1 MAPHPGVDTEQIRE
15 KARKDIL
22 DLLEGVRGK
31 KNLVIDQSLAGP
43 TSLFVKFSN
52 LQQYGVDKV
61 FFLENNN
68 VDTSQRNV
76 VFLTRG
82 ESADRPL
89 AIAEQIQR
97 LQQSSQSEHEFTV
110 FVTPRKTLVCSKIF
124 EDTGV
129 LGDIVLDEFPLY
141 FLPLDPDL
149 LSLELEDS
157 FSNLYL
163 RKDPTCVFLAAKALM
178 LLQDKYGL
186 FPRIIGKGDN
196 SQRLMELL
204 FRMRSEASAEERAS
218 TSKIGMMPSATIES
232 LIIIDREV
240 DFGSAFLTQ
249 LTYEG
254 LIDEMFGIKD
264 NQAEL
269 DTSIVGPSP
278 GQQGGTTHGTKRKIL
293 LDSSDTLYE
302 QLRDSNFAT
311 VGPSLNKVAKRLAS
325 DYESRHSK
333 TSTAELREFVNKL
346 SGYQAEHQSL
356 KIHTGL
362 AEEIIKHTQSEEFD
376 SILKVQQNLAAGA
389 DPSTQHDTIEELI
402 ARGTPLSTILRLLCL
417 ESCTAG
423 GLRPKDFEHFRLL
436 ILQAY
441 GYQHVLTLD
450 ALEKMQLLVPRASG
464 NVFALPAGSGQSS
477 ATTKTNYN
485 YLRKALRL
493 IVDEVNEQDPNDIAY
508 VYSGYAPL
516 SIRLVQCVLQKQY
529 LLSFTKSSSQATSNA
544 GGISTAAH
552 GWQGFEDALKA
563 TKGQTFNKVQKGEE
577 SATKARAILS
587 GTGGKKTVVVMF
599 LGGITRA
606 EIAALRFLEKGDPNR
621 KILVCTTSV
630 TSGGK
635 MIDAAIEKRTFGAV
649 ESEEAP
655 K

>member
-1 MAPHPGVDTEQIRE
+1 M
-15 KARKDIL
+15 
-22 DLLEGVRGK
+22 
-31 KNLVIDQSLAGP
+31 
-43 TSLFVKFSN
+43 
-52 LQQYGVDKV
+52 
-61 FFLENNN
+61 
-68 VDTSQRNV
+68 
-76 VFLTRG
+76 
-82 ESADRPL
+82 
-89 AIAEQIQR
+89 
-97 LQQSSQSEHEFTV
+97 
-110 FVTPRKTLVCSKIF
+110 
-124 EDTGV
+124 
-129 LGDIVLDEFPLY
+129 
-141 FLPLDPDL
+141 
-149 LSLELEDS
+149 
-157 FSNLYL
+157 
-163 RKDPTCVFLAAKALM
+163 FLAAKALM